1 MAFTS
6 SSKSSSLK
14 LSLVI
19 TPLDSYH
26 NGVAGYQDDEISLND
41 GDAPTNLAILCLRK
55 TSCSFPQS
63 LHRSRRLPEM
73 LLYFGF
79 TTSSSSM
86 HSITF
91 PQSHEITC
99 LGIEYNYTE
108 VELKHVNQKVS
119 TLLHSKRINKIN
131 PA

>member
-1 MAFTS
+1 MA
-6 SSKSSSLK
+6 LN
-14 LSLVI
+14 
-19 TPLDSYH
+19 H
-26 NGVAGYQDDEISLND
+26 QEDDISLND

-86 HSITF
+86 SSITF
-91 PQSHEITC
+91 PQSHEIKC
-99 LGIEYNYTE
+99 FGIEYTYKE
-108 VELKHVNQKVS
+108 EELNHVN
-119 TLLHSKRINKIN
+119 
-131 PA
+131 

>member
-1 MAFTS
+1 
-6 SSKSSSLK
+6 
-14 LSLVI
+14 
-19 TPLDSYH
+19 
-26 NGVAGYQDDEISLND
+26 
-41 GDAPTNLAILCLRK
+41 
-55 TSCSFPQS
+55 
-63 LHRSRRLPEM
+63 M

-108 VELKHVNQKVS
+108 VELKHVNHKVF
-119 TLLHSKRINKIN
+119 TLFHSKRINKIN
-131 PA
+131 CA